1 MTKERIEEYQL
12 PSKAII
18 LAGGR
23 GERMN
28 PISDFLPKI
37 LLPIL
42 DKPLIIHHLE
52 RLEKAQVQQVAIAIE
67 PGLGE
72 MVVKAVEAGYKGDL
86 EVSFVMDTRYRG
98 TGEGTYLCRDLMES
112 SSFFLCLGDR
122 YQEGEEIF
130 TNFRQYLRKDEEGLA
145 AIVKIQPH
153 NIYQNGIL
161 SGTNVCLNEDNRALA
176 SLVRFP
182 HRSRVLGNWFLT
194 GIFILRPS
202 FWEVLEKVRGR
213 IDSKKSFSKTLVL
226 EEMIKQGA
234 QIGYIKEKGLVFNIN
249 TLQDFLFA
257 NLYLAKKRGIL

>member
-1 MTKERIEEYQL
+1 MIKERIEEYRL

-28 PISDFLPKI
+28 PLSNFLPKV

-67 PGLGE
+67 PRLGE
-72 MVVKAVEAGYKGDL
+72 MVVKAVEAGYEGDL
-86 EVSFVMDTRYRG
+86 EVSFVIDTRYRG

-130 TNFRQYLRKDEEGLA
+130 TNFKQYLREDDEGLA
-145 AIVKIQPH
+145 AIAKIYPH
-153 NIYQNGIL
+153 NIAQEGVL
-161 SGTNVCLNEDNRALA
+161 SGTSVCLNEENRTLV
-176 SLVRFP
+176 SLIRFP
-182 HRSRVLGNWFLT
+182 HRPRLLGSWFLT
-194 GIFILRPS
+194 DILILKPS
-202 FWEVLEKVRGR
+202 FWGVLERVRER
-213 IDSKKSFSKTLVL
+213 QDFEKSFSKTLVL
-226 EEMIKQGA
+226 EEMMRRGA

-257 NLYLAKKRGIL
+257 NLYLAKKKGIL